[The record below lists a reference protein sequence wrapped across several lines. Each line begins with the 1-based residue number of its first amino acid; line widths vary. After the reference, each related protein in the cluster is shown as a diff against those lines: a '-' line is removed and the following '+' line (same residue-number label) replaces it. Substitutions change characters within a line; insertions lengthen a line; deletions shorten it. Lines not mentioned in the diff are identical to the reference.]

1 MSSNCIRCTY
11 IVYQTSDL
19 TEYPAFQF
27 AKSGNPAA
35 AAAAKSLQLCPNL
48 GDILFHIFSYF
59 FKVNF

>member
-1 MSSNCIRCTY
+1 MSSNCTRCTY

-35 AAAAKSLQLCPNL
+35 AAKSLQPCPTL

-59 FKVNF
+59 F